1 MKGVDTQPCS
11 HKQMD
16 PSLIPPHV
24 SIDSR
29 CFQHWHK
36 DEFVRFAKAAVIEAC
51 SFFTAEQ
58 SAWPVIGD
66 KIVMELESSPRSST
80 RQGWSGSCARPA
92 RHSNM
97 GNPVS
102 QVLYPAV
109 DHHSK
114 DVGGKRW
121 ISFCHFYPF
130 ARFYHILLGWFF
142 WSANAS
148 GNAFVFMLFVFLAT
162 LSSWFQVM
170 QTNFNKPNDGLSLE
184 ISGLQLRE
192 VSGALRWSCKIV
204 TKPG

>member
-92 RHSNM
+92 RHSNH
-97 GNPVS
+97 GQSGQPGTLPSGRPS
-102 QVLYPAV
+102 QQRCWRQ
-109 DHHSK
+109 K
-114 DVGGKRW
+114 MN
-121 ISFCHFYPF
+121 
-130 ARFYHILLGWFF
+130 ILL
-142 WSANAS
+142 S
-148 GNAFVFMLFVFLAT
+148 FLSFRKVLSHPFRMILLICQCFRQCFCFYAVCFLTT